1 MADHYGKKVF
11 EIASKNSKNGNET
24 LDLVHEAFY
33 ELANYYKNN
42 KKLSNINMEAIY
54 NNEETE
60 ETEKIEETEETEE
73 TKENNENNEYK
84 IRENFTNNKE
94 YLGRGW
100 SEVLIV
106 LGIIGVILLVLALL
120 STLGPLGKQS

>member
-1 MADHYGKKVF
+1 MLDLYGKKVF

-24 LDLVHEAFY
+24 LDLVHEAFH

-42 KKLSNINMEAIY
+42 KKLSNINKEAIY
-54 NNEETE
+54 NNEETEKTEKTEKTE
-60 ETEKIEETEETEE
+60 ETEKIEETEET
-73 TKENNENNEYK
+73 NEYK

-106 LGIIGVILLVLALL
+106 LGIFVFLLLVFAWL